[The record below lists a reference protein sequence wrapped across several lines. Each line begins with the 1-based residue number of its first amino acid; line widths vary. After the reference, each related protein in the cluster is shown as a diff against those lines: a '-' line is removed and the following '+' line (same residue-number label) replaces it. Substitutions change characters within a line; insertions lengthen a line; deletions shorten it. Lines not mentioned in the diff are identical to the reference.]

1 MVYEAQAPENLEGKG
16 WTMALAGDQLLSA
29 SNRNNLN
36 IGLKLR
42 RELTG
47 PVSLPDGTRLNC
59 AIGSGRAPQPF
70 ATAPGRNLGAQAAKR
85 PGRQFSSRPWRR

>member
-16 WTMALAGDQLLSA
+16 WRVALASDQLLFA

-47 PVSLPDGTRLNC
+47 PVSLPDGTR
-59 AIGSGRAPQPF
+59 
-70 ATAPGRNLGAQAAKR
+70 
-85 PGRQFSSRPWRR
+85 

>member
-16 WTMALAGDQLLSA
+16 WRVALASDQLLFA

-42 RELTG
+42 GGTYLARVPSERHPLNSVDIR
-47 PVSLPDGTRLNC
+47 VSH
-59 AIGSGRAPQPF
+59 AVSPF
-70 ATAPGRNLGAQAAKR
+70 
-85 PGRQFSSRPWRR
+85 

>member
-47 PVSLPDGTRLNC
+47 PVSLPDGTR
-59 AIGSGRAPQPF
+59 
-70 ATAPGRNLGAQAAKR
+70 
-85 PGRQFSSRPWRR
+85 